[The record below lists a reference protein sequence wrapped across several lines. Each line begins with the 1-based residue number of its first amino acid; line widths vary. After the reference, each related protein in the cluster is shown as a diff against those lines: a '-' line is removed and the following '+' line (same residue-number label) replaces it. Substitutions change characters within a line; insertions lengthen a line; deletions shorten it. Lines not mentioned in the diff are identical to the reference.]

1 MKQVRT
7 LTNLAVSAVMLMAL
21 VVAPTVAYA
30 GAAGAACTGDGD
42 CATGLIC
49 GTAGTCAAD
58 TTGSGA
64 TPAVNDFGLGN
75 VQTGLGGSLG
85 NGGLI
90 QTIAQIINVA
100 LGLLGIVAVV
110 IILIGGF
117 RWMTAAGR
125 EDQIDGAKK
134 TIFAGIIGLA
144 IILSAWAI
152 ATFVITSLS
161 SATGSGNVSGFTS

>member
-1 MKQVRT
+1 MKQT
-7 LTNLAVSAVMLMAL
+7 IKNACYAA
-21 VVAPTVAYA
+21 VVAVL
-30 GAAGAACTGDGD
+30 AAPSLAL
-42 CATGLIC
+42 ATS
-49 GTAGTCAAD
+49 T
-58 TTGSGA
+58 GA
-64 TPAVNDFGLGN
+64 TNFGLAN
-75 VQTGLGGSLG
+75 VQNGLGGSLG
-85 NGGLI
+85 NQGLI

-125 EDQIDGAKK
+125 EDQIDSAKK

-161 SATGSGNVSGFTS
+161 SATGSGNVSEFAA

>member
-1 MKQVRT
+1 MKHVRT
-7 LTNLAVSAVMLMAL
+7 TLTTAYYTAVSALL
-21 VVAPTVAYA
+21 LAPAAAFA
-30 GAAGAACTGDGD
+30 GAGSSASN
-42 CATGLIC
+42 
-49 GTAGTCAAD
+49 
-58 TTGSGA
+58 TT
-64 TPAVNDFGLGN
+64 DFGLSNIQRG
-75 VQTGLGGSLG
+75 GLALG
-85 NGGLI
+85 NQPLI
-90 QTIAQIINVA
+90 TTITQIINVA

-152 ATFVITSLS
+152 ATFVISSLS
-161 SATGSGNVSGFTS
+161 TATGSGDVPADLAT

>member
-1 MKQVRT
+1 MNKLRTT
-7 LTNLAVSAVMLMAL
+7 LTTAFYTGVSALLLAP
-21 VVAPTVAYA
+21 VATL
-30 GAAGAACTGDGD
+30 
-42 CATGLIC
+42 ATG
-49 GTAGTCAAD
+49 GNAPV
-58 TTGSGA
+58 TTGG
-64 TPAVNDFGLGN
+64 TDFGLGN
-75 VQTGLGGSLG
+75 VDRGLGTSLG
-85 NGGLI
+85 NRPLI
-90 QTIAQIINVA
+90 DTISSIINIA

-144 IILSAWAI
+144 IILSSWAI

-161 SATGSGNVSGFTS
+161 GATGSGNVSSFEV